1 MTNMHISKDL
11 LTSVQKLSTSIK
23 GQELTEQLVN
33 ELVMDS
39 QPLMG
44 FYGITHFQALVFS
57 VYLEAKLKD
66 RDIDLERMVEI
77 FGKKL
82 SMLAEVNIA
91 IEELTAKKLVYK
103 KRHDYSVRRKEEHNN
118 TITVVDN
125 AIGALM
131 KGDKALMEV
140 SKVSNFFALLSQI
153 RELIV
158 KRIDSIITT
167 EELCDELLGLLQLN
181 ADFPE
186 VEWLLSYPD
195 VTKYDLA
202 ILLNIAIEH
211 IEGQDEVNID
221 KMIKETYS
229 EIQDRVRYSRKIKE
243 NQCPLFT
250 NDLVINSDDEFSFM
264 SYVRLSEHAMEV
276 MLGGYKDTVAK
287 VVKPKLCTVYK
298 TEKINKESLFYNEAE
313 KKQIDT
319 ISRAL
324 EEENYKKLVTKLK
337 EKGLKTG
344 INILLY
350 GVAGGGKTST
360 VMQWAAQSGR
370 DVFFLDIS
378 SVQSKFV
385 GEAEKQLQSVWT
397 SYKECRKSMKLAPIL
412 LFNEADAILGTRM
425 QAESSAS
432 KSYNTLQNIMLQNME
447 DFEDGIFIATTNL
460 AAHLDPAFERRFL
473 YKVEYKK
480 PEAHVRKQIL
490 SNVFQDISVD
500 TIEKINDT
508 CFLTGGQIQNVHKKI
523 LINSLLDEEANSEDV
538 ILELC
543 KEEFV
548 LSKTGRN
555 PIGFNHPI

>member
-1 MTNMHISKDL
+1 MTNMTVSKDL
-11 LTSVQKLSTSIK
+11 LSAVQKLSSAIR
-23 GQELTEQLVN
+23 GQILSDQLIN

-39 QPLMG
+39 QPIME
-44 FYGITHFQALVFS
+44 FYSINHFQALIFS

-91 IEELTAKKLVYK
+91 IDELIEKKLMYK
-103 KRHDYSVRRKEEHNN
+103 KRQDFTIRRKEEHDNV
-118 TITVVDN
+118 ICVVDK
-125 AIGALM
+125 AAAALM
-131 KGDKALMEV
+131 KGDKSLMETT
-140 SKVSNFFALLSQI
+140 KVDNFFSLLSQI

-158 KRIDSIITT
+158 KRIELIISTDAM
-167 EELCDELLGLLQLN
+167 CDELLGLLQLN
-181 ADFPE
+181 AEFPE
-186 VEWLLSYPD
+186 VEWLLSFKD
-195 VTKYDLA
+195 VSKYDLA
-202 ILLNIAIEH
+202 ILLNISIEH

-243 NQCPLFT
+243 NQCALFT
-250 NDLVINSDDEFSFM
+250 NDLVVNSDDDFSFL
-264 SYVRLSEHAMEV
+264 SYVRLSEHAMDV
-276 MLGGYKDTVAK
+276 MLGGYKDTIAK

-298 TEKINKESLFYNEAE
+298 AEKINKETLFYNDVE
-313 KKQIDT
+313 KKQIET
-319 ISRAL
+319 IARAL
-324 EEENYKKLVTKLK
+324 DEENYKKLTNKLK
-337 EKGLKTG
+337 EKGLRTG

-360 VMQWAAQSGR
+360 VMQWAAQTGR

-397 SYKECRKSMKLAPIL
+397 SYKECRKSMTLAPIL
-412 LFNEADAILGTRM
+412 LFNEADAILGTRI

-447 DFEDGIFIATTNL
+447 DFDDGIFIATTNL

-490 SNVFQDISVD
+490 TNVFQDISVD

-508 CFLTGGQIQNVHKKI
+508 CMLTGGQIQNVHKKI
-523 LINSLLDEEANSEDV
+523 LINSLLDEEANNEET

-548 LSKTGRN
+548 LSKSGRN
-555 PIGFNHPI
+555 TIGFKH

>member
-39 QPLMG
+39 QPLMN

-91 IEELTAKKLVYK
+91 IDELIAKKLVYK
-103 KRHDYSVRRKEEHNN
+103 KRHDYSVRRKEDHNN

-131 KGDKALMEV
+131 KGDKTLMEV
-140 SKVSNFFALLSQI
+140 SKVSNFFALLNLI

-158 KRIDSIITT
+158 KRIELIITT
-167 EELCDELLGLLQLN
+167 DELCDELLGLLQLN
-181 ADFPE
+181 ANFPE

-264 SYVRLSEHAMEV
+264 NYVRLSEYAMEV

-287 VVKPKLCTVYK
+287 VVKPKLCKVYK
-298 TEKINKESLFYNEAE
+298 AEKINKETLFYNDVE
-313 KKQIDT
+313 KKQIET

-360 VMQWAAQSGR
+360 VMQWAAQSSR

-500 TIEKINDT
+500 TIEKINET
-508 CFLTGGQIQNVHKKI
+508 CLLTGGQIQNVHKKI
-523 LINSLLDEEANSEDV
+523 LINSLLDEEANSEEA
-538 ILELC
+538 ILALC

-548 LSKTGRN
+548 LSKSERKQ
-555 PIGFNHPI
+555 IGFIQ

>member
-44 FYGITHFQALVFS
+44 FYGITHFQALIFS

-66 RDIDLERMVEI
+66 RDIDLEKMVEI

-91 IEELTAKKLVYK
+91 IEELTVKKLVYK

-186 VEWLLSYPD
+186 VEWLLSYRD

-243 NQCPLFT
+243 NQCALFT
-250 NDLVINSDDEFSFM
+250 NDLVVNSDDEFSFM
-264 SYVRLSEHAMEV
+264 SYVRLSEHSMEV

-298 TEKINKESLFYNEAE
+298 AEKINKETLFYNDAE

-412 LFNEADAILGTRM
+412 LFNEADAILGTRI

-432 KSYNTLQNIMLQNME
+432 KSYNTLQNIMLQYME

-490 SNVFQDISVD
+490 NNVFTDISSD
-500 TIEKINDT
+500 TIDKINET
-508 CFLTGGQIQNVHKKI
+508 CMLTGGQIQNVHKKI
-523 LINSLLDEEANSEDV
+523 LINSLLDEEANSEET
-538 ILELC
+538 IFSLC
-543 KEEFV
+543 LEEFV
-548 LSKTGRN
+548 LSKSERR
-555 PIGFNHPI
+555 PIGFIQ

>member
-1 MTNMHISKDL
+1 MHISKDL

-91 IEELTAKKLVYK
+91 IEELTAKKLVFK

-250 NDLVINSDDEFSFM
+250 NDLVVNSDDEFSFM
-264 SYVRLSEHAMEV
+264 SYVRLSEHSMEV

-298 TEKINKESLFYNEAE
+298 SEKIKKETLFYNDTE
-313 KKQIDT
+313 KKQIEI
-319 ISRAL
+319 ISKAL
-324 EEENYKKLVTKLK
+324 EEENYQKLTSKLK
-337 EKGLKTG
+337 EKGLRSG
-344 INILLY
+344 INILLF
-350 GVAGGGKTST
+350 GAPGAGKTST
-360 VMQWAAQSGR
+360 VMQWAAQTGR

-397 SYKECRKSMKLAPIL
+397 SYRECRKTMKKAAL
-412 LFNEADAILGTRM
+412 LVFNEADAILGTRM
-425 QAESSAS
+425 TADSSAS

-460 AAHLDPAFERRFL
+460 ASHLDPAFERRFL
-473 YKVEYKK
+473 FKVEYKK

-490 SNVFQDISVD
+490 NNVFTDISSD
-500 TIEKINDT
+500 TIDKINET
-508 CFLTGGQIQNVHKKI
+508 CLLTGGQIQNVHKKI
-523 LINSLLDEEANSEDV
+523 LINSLLDEDANSEET
-538 ILELC
+538 IFNLC
-543 KEEFV
+543 QEEFI
-548 LSKTGRN
+548 LNKSARN
-555 PIGFNHPI
+555 PIGFIQ